1 MTFQIQCV
9 GIETDKMENYDSQ
22 LRLREILHLM
32 LLDTWF
38 KQGSKMQELI
48 LGISLVGFS
57 TMIGISL
64 FNSRKND
71 SLIRNLCDRIAKL
84 EGQLEIHFMNNEK

>member
-1 MTFQIQCV
+1 
-9 GIETDKMENYDSQ
+9 
-22 LRLREILHLM
+22 M

-38 KQGSKMQELI
+38 KQGNKMEEVI

-57 TMIGISL
+57 TMISVMI

-71 SLIRNLCDRIAKL
+71 SLIRNLCDRLARL
-84 EGQLEIHFMNNEK
+84 EGQLQIHFMEPNK